1 MTKYGLY
8 LREMIMMQNETTI
21 NIFGNPNMIKERQK
35 SEMLMNLLTNE
46 RSKTVYEVIEITESG
61 QTEFHP
67 EMIANV

>member
-1 MTKYGLY
+1 
-8 LREMIMMQNETTI
+8 MQNETTI
-21 NIFGNPNMIKERQK
+21 NIFGNPNMITKRQK

-46 RSKTVYEVIEITESG
+46 RSKTVYEVIEITELR